1 MTTKTLFD
9 EQELNQTKQE
19 TAYLNQLH
27 NTHTNVQSNAQ
38 VIADHLP
45 LGVNPLVDIRI
56 VIEGFECKGFKEFK
70 LQQNVKDH
78 HTFFLT
84 LPHHA
89 LGESETYRM
98 EQTQDLLGKRIV
110 ARFTYKYGGPE
121 KPERDFIGIIT
132 EVSFEQSRG
141 NRGDI
146 ILTGYSP
153 TILLDRA
160 PHIQSFGG
168 KDPIS
173 LSAIVHQ
180 LLEEGYTQK
189 GKYNYLIQSQKQGTL
204 SYSCQYN
211 ETAYNYLVRMAEAY
225 GEQFF
230 YDGEILHFGDVPRIE
245 APIALVYGRD
255 VEQIK
260 VCMAAQHV
268 NRELYGYNS
277 LDHERLSAIGDTNLQ
292 VRGTL
297 AQHAYEQSQR
307 VFTAPSVQV
316 APVNALANQDITQ
329 AQKGLIGRV
338 GMNVFT
344 ISGTTTIPFL
354 YPGCIIELSMFH
366 SQEREHHFFTKLM
379 ITHISHEVDALG
391 TYKGYFEAV
400 DAETG
405 SIPKGTYQN
414 PLVEQ
419 QIATVINNTDPQNKG
434 RVQVRFDWQNT
445 DLNTDF
451 IRVMAPDAGSSATV
465 DTNRG
470 FVAIPE
476 VGDQVLIGFMNQ
488 HPDQPF
494 VMGGLFHGQI
504 AQGGGKENS
513 MKSWSTKSGH
523 IIELDDQ
530 GGIKIIDK
538 TKNVIQLDGAGRIDV
553 QSSKSIVLQAGK
565 SSLILEENGKIFL
578 QGVELSL
585 KGEIISNAAN
595 QKLVAQSGDAV
606 LTLDA
611 EENEAVLSAK
621 SSTVNGS
628 STATVNGGL
637 DAKLTASGTAS
648 IEGAIV
654 KLN

>member
-9 EQELNQTKQE
+9 EQELNQTKQV
-19 TAYLNQLH
+19 TAYLNQFH
-27 NTHTNVQSNAQ
+27 NTETNVHSNAK
-38 VIADHLP
+38 VIANHSP
-45 LGVNPLVDIRI
+45 IGVNPLVDLRI
-56 VIEGFECKGFKEFK
+56 AIEGSECKGFKEFK
-70 LQQNVKDH
+70 LQQNVQDH
-78 HTFFLT
+78 HTFVLV

-89 LGESETYRM
+89 LGENETYRM
-98 EQTQDLLGKRIV
+98 EQTQELLGKRMV
-110 ARFTYKYGGPE
+110 ARFTYKYGSE

-168 KDPIS
+168 QDPTS
-173 LSAIVHQ
+173 LPAIVHQ
-180 LLEEGYTQK
+180 LVEEGYTQN
-189 GKYNYLIQSQKQGTL
+189 GKYNYLIQSQKQKVL
-204 SYSCQYN
+204 AYSCQYN
-211 ETAYNYLVRMAEAY
+211 ETAYNYLTRMAEAY
-225 GEQFF
+225 GEPFF
-230 YDGEILHFGDVPRIE
+230 YDGTVLHFGDVPRIE
-245 APIALVYGRD
+245 APVALVYGRD

-268 NRELYGYNS
+268 NRALYGYNS
-277 LDHERLSAIGDTNLQ
+277 LNHERLSAIGDTNLG
-292 VRGTL
+292 VKGTL
-297 AQHAYEQSQR
+297 AQRAYEESKR

-316 APVNALANQDITQ
+316 APMNASTNQDITQ
-329 AQKGLIGRV
+329 AQKGLIGQV
-338 GMNVFT
+338 GMSVFT
-344 ISGTTTIPFL
+344 ISGTTTVPFL
-354 YPGCIIELSMFH
+354 YPGCIVELSMFH
-366 SQEREHHFFTKLM
+366 PQERENHFFTKLM
-379 ITHISHEVDALG
+379 ITHISHEIDALG
-391 TYKGYFEAV
+391 TYKGSFEAV

-419 QIATVINNTDPQNKG
+419 EIATVINNTDPQNKG

-445 DLNTDF
+445 DLRTDF
-451 IRVMAPDAGSSATV
+451 IRVMAPDAGSSVKV

-476 VGDQVLIGFMNQ
+476 VGDQVLVGFMNQ

-504 AQGGGKENS
+504 GAGGGKENN

-523 IIELDDQ
+523 MIVLDDQ
-530 GGIKIIDK
+530 GGIKIIDR
-538 TKNVIQLDGAGRIDV
+538 TKNVIQLDGEGRIDV
-553 QSSKSIVLQAGK
+553 QSSKSIVLQSGK
-565 SSLILEENGKIFL
+565 SSLVLEENGKITL
-578 QGVELSL
+578 QGIELYTI
-585 KGEIISNAAN
+585 GETISNAAS
-595 QKLVAQSGDAV
+595 QKLTAQSGNAV

-611 EENEAVLSAK
+611 EENEAILSAK
-621 SSTVNGS
+621 SSTINGS

-637 DAKLTASGTAS
+637 DAKLAASGTAS

>member
-1 MTTKTLFD
+1 MTTKFLFD
-9 EQELNQTKQE
+9 EQELDQTKQA
-19 TAYLNQLH
+19 TAHLNQF
-27 NTHTNVQSNAQ
+27 QSKAKT
-38 VIADHLP
+38 IADYSSI
-45 LGVNPLVDIRI
+45 GVNPLVDIKI
-56 VIEGFECKGFKEFK
+56 VIEGIECKGFKEFK
-70 LQQNVKDH
+70 LQQSIQDH
-78 HTFFLT
+78 HTFVLL
-84 LPHHA
+84 LPYHA
-89 LGESETYRM
+89 LGENETYQM
-98 EQTQDLLGKRIV
+98 EQTQELLGKRMV
-110 ARFTYKYGGPE
+110 ARFTYKYGEE

-132 EVSFEQSRG
+132 EVSFEQSRA

-168 KDPIS
+168 KDSIS
-173 LSAIVHQ
+173 LPAIVRQ
-180 LLEEGYTQK
+180 LIEEGYAQK
-189 GKYNYLIQSQKQGTL
+189 GKYNYLIQSQKAL
-204 SYSCQYN
+204 MLPYSCQYN
-211 ETAYNYLVRMAEAY
+211 ETAYNYVARMAEVY
-225 GEQFF
+225 GEPFF
-230 YDGEILHFGDVPRIE
+230 YDGEVLHFGALPQIE
-245 APIALVYGRD
+245 TPITLTYGRN

-292 VRGTL
+292 AKGTL
-297 AQHAYEQSQR
+297 AQYAYEQSQR
-307 VFTAPSVQV
+307 VFTAPSVQI
-316 APVNALANQDITQ
+316 APMNAVTDQDITE
-329 AQKGLIGRV
+329 AQKELIGRV
-338 GMNVFT
+338 GSNVFV
-344 ISGTTTIPFL
+344 ISGTTTVPFL
-354 YPGCIIELSMFH
+354 YPGCIVELRMYH
-366 SQEREHHFFTKLM
+366 SQERENHFFTKLM
-379 ITHISHEVDALG
+379 ITQISHEVDALG

-405 SIPKGTYQN
+405 SIPNGTHQK
-414 PLVEQ
+414 PVVEQ

-445 DLNTDF
+445 DLNTNF

-494 VMGGLFHGQI
+494 VMGGLFHGKI
-504 AQGGGKENS
+504 AAGGGKENS
-513 MKSWSTKSGH
+513 IKSWSTKSGH

-538 TKNVIQLDGAGRIDV
+538 KKNVIQLDGEGRIDL
-553 QSSKSIVLQAGK
+553 QSAKSIVLQSGK
-565 SSLILEENGKIFL
+565 SSLVLEENGKVYL
-578 QGVELSL
+578 EGVELSI
-585 KGEIISNAAN
+585 KGEIISNVAN

-621 SSTVNGS
+621 SSIVNGS

>member
-1 MTTKTLFD
+1 MTTKFLFD
-9 EQELNQTKQE
+9 EQELDQTKQA
-19 TAYLNQLH
+19 TAHLNQFH
-27 NTHTNVQSNAQ
+27 SKTKT
-38 VIADHLP
+38 IADHSSI
-45 LGVNPLVDIRI
+45 GVNPLVDIKI
-56 VIEGFECKGFKEFK
+56 VIEGIECRGYKEFK
-70 LQQNVKDH
+70 LQQSVQDH
-78 HTFFLT
+78 HTFVLL
-84 LPHHA
+84 LPYHA
-89 LGESETYRM
+89 LGENETYHM
-98 EQTQDLLGKRIV
+98 KQTQELLGKRMV
-110 ARFTYKYGGPE
+110 ARFTYKYGEE

-168 KDPIS
+168 KDSIS
-173 LSAIVHQ
+173 LPAIVHQ
-180 LLEEGYTQK
+180 LIEEGYAQK
-189 GKYNYLIQSQKQGTL
+189 GKYNYLIQSQKAL
-204 SYSCQYN
+204 VLPYSCQYN
-211 ETAYNYLVRMAEAY
+211 ETAYNYVARMAEAY

-230 YDGEILHFGDVPRIE
+230 YDGEVLHFGALPQIE
-245 APIALVYGRD
+245 TPITLTYGRD

-277 LDHERLSAIGDTNLQ
+277 LAHERLSAIGDTNLQ
-292 VRGTL
+292 PKGTL
-297 AQHAYEQSQR
+297 AQRAYEQSQR
-307 VFTAPSVQV
+307 VFTAPSVQI
-316 APVNALANQDITQ
+316 APMNAFTDQDITE
-329 AQKGLIGRV
+329 AQKELIGRV
-338 GMNVFT
+338 GLHVFV
-344 ISGTTTIPFL
+344 ISGTTTVPFL
-354 YPGCIIELSMFH
+354 YPGCIVELSMFH
-366 SQEREHHFFTKLM
+366 SQERENHFFTKLM

-405 SIPKGTYQN
+405 SIPNGTYQK

-445 DLNTDF
+445 DLNTNF

-504 AQGGGKENS
+504 AAGGGKENS
-513 MKSWSTKSGH
+513 IKSWSTKSGH

-538 TKNVIQLDGAGRIDV
+538 TKNVIQLDGEGRIDL
-553 QSSKSIVLQAGK
+553 QSSKSIVLQSGK
-565 SSLILEENGKIFL
+565 SSLVLEENGKVSL
-578 QGVELSL
+578 EGVELSI

-606 LTLDA
+606 LTLEA

-628 STATVNGGL
+628 STVTVNGGL